1 MKQIRKIKPTRL
13 SVSGRILCKGKS
25 IPYESTLERDF
36 LIIQDF
42 HPDIKSVTA
51 QPITIKFQKNGR
63 EYPYT
68 PDFYVEYHDFANR
81 KNMIVEV
88 KPEDLW
94 RENWRE
100 WSDKWKAM
108 QRYCQ
113 KEGLVFHIYDEN
125 RIRTVALDNINLIK
139 GFKNT
144 AIEEA
149 DIKAVLEQVELMGIT
164 TIDYLLT
171 RFYTGK
177 LLRNH
182 GTRVIYHLL
191 ATQKLQ
197 FNLYEKLNEQSEV
210 WGQA

>member
-1 MKQIRKIKPTRL
+1 MEQVRKIKPTRL
-13 SVSGRILCKGKS
+13 SISGRILCKGKS

-51 QPITIKFQKNGR
+51 QPISIKFQKNGR
-63 EYPYT
+63 EYLYT

-81 KNMIVEV
+81 KDMIVEV

-177 LLRNH
+177 LLRN
-182 GTRVIYHLL
+182 
-191 ATQKLQ
+191 
-197 FNLYEKLNEQSEV
+197 QSN
-210 WGQA
+210 Q